1 MEKGEFMR
9 IFKLEFQKIMKNPM
23 LWLLAVIFC
32 LVNCLVIY
40 NEAGNKDTS
49 KELVIM
55 HDIIKKTDD
64 INHSR
69 QAKNRNER
77 KQLSKA
83 YQEYYKENIDAYT
96 RRLGNLKKK
105 IHLMGSIRLA
115 LVVGAIL
122 SLWIFRDESWQW
134 LTGITFAY
142 IIPFA
147 LLMWYHNKNVRTKS
161 IRRDLD

>member
-1 MEKGEFMR
+1 MEE
-9 IFKLEFQKIMKNPM
+9 
-23 LWLLAVIFC
+23 
-32 LVNCLVIY
+32 IY
-40 NEAGNKDTS
+40 S
-49 KELVIM
+49 
-55 HDIIKKTDD
+55 
-64 INHSR
+64 
-69 QAKNRNER
+69 
-77 KQLSKA
+77 
-83 YQEYYKENIDAYT
+83 YYKENIDAYT

-147 LLMWYHNKNVRTKS
+147 LLMWYHNKMYARKDWTMISARSTGRPIRSRASTLSAWIWMCLETAPCFNRS
-161 IRRDLD
+161 IVP